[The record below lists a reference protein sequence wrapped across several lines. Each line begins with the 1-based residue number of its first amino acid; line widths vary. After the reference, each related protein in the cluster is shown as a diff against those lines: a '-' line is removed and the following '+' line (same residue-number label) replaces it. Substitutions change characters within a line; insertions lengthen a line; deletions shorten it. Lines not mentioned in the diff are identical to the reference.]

1 MTENFVVR
9 SSDGTSDWHI
19 FARREVKG
27 RARTQVVANCSV
39 LRSST
44 ARRPW
49 PNPSGNPPER
59 HMMCPSCLRAASE
72 SVSSHFSR

>member
-1 MTENFVVR
+1 MTENFTLR
-9 SSDGTSDWHI
+9 SGDGTSDWHI

-27 RARTQVVANCSV
+27 RSRTQVVAYCSV
-39 LRSST
+39 PRSST

-59 HMMCPSCLRAASE
+59 RMMCPTCLRLASE
-72 SVSSHFSR
+72 SVSSLFSR

>member
-1 MTENFVVR
+1 MTENFILR

-27 RARTQVVANCSV
+27 RTRTQVVANCSV
-39 LRSST
+39 PRSST

-59 HMMCPSCLRAASE
+59 RMMCPTCLRAAPE
-72 SVSSHFSR
+72 SASSLFFR